1 MGVHESQSRMYENM
15 FGRNLNFWIPVY
27 PKLQEKFP
35 EELGDISLEK
45 FYRIVNDSKSSLIRI
60 EADEL
65 TYPIHVLIRYELE
78 KEIFETDVDINELPK
93 KWADKYE
100 EYLGIRPE
108 TFREG
113 ILQDVHWSGGS
124 FGYFSS
130 YALGSAY
137 ASQFY
142 HAMCA
147 EFDVE
152 KELKSGSFEKI
163 NTYLRENIHQYGKY
177 KNPEEI
183 IMDTTKE
190 KFNPN
195 YYINYLREKYGKLY
209 VLCN

>member
-1 MGVHESQSRMYENM
+1 M
-15 FGRNLNFWIPVY
+15 
-27 PKLQEKFP
+27 
-35 EELGDISLEK
+35 
-45 FYRIVNDSKSSLIRI
+45 
-60 EADEL
+60 
-65 TYPIHVLIRYELE
+65 
-78 KEIFETDVDINELPK
+78 
-93 KWADKYE
+93 
-100 EYLGIRPE
+100 GIRPE

-142 HAMCA
+142 HAMCV